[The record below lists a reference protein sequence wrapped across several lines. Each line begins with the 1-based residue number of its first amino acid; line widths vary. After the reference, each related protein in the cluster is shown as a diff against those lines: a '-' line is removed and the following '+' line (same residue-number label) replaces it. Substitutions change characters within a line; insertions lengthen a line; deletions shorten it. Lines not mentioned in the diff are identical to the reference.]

1 MHLFLSGAAKP
12 KSETIAWYENE
23 ETHRT
28 HSSSATAH
36 SSPVYDYIIPGHVA
50 CSHKREHYK
59 ALTHATCLDDRMSKF
74 YLMFGTIIHQTSPGP
89 SDDLKANEGIP
100 KALTPVVIAIPEET
114 SNSLEE
120 GQTTCAHPLP
130 LQREPTS
137 RPSPKRVESRAT
149 RQSEADK
156 ALQVRVTQTKGSKKG
171 SYQHYVCRKKR
182 MCGSPRSP

>member
-1 MHLFLSGAAKP
+1 MF
-12 KSETIAWYENE
+12 T
-23 ETHRT
+23 
-28 HSSSATAH
+28 
-36 SSPVYDYIIPGHVA
+36 YDY
-50 CSHKREHYK
+50 KREHCK

-156 ALQVRVTQTKGSKKG
+156 ALQVRVTQTKDSKKG
-171 SYQHYVCRKKR
+171 SYQHYAARNECVDPRDLPSVLADYALPIPHVCANDIIWSVLISRFTIS
-182 MCGSPRSP
+182 GQ